1 MAGVVLLLEELELG
15 VLDELLL
22 LAPLDISLEDED
34 DGVVLLGVVLEE
46 DEGVVTE
53 ESVDAGVVVL

>member
-1 MAGVVLLLEELELG
+1 MLLLEELELG